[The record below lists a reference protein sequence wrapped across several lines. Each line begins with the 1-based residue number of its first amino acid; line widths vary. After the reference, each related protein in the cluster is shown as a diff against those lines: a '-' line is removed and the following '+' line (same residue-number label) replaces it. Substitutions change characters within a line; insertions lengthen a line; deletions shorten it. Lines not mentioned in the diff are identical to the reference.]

1 MDDYNLKNDVFTFLV
16 GGKAGEGVKKAG
28 SVAAHMF
35 SRLGRHIF
43 QLDDYMSL
51 IRGGHNFAVVSTAP
65 RWISSQYLNANLVIN
80 FDKRSYDT
88 HVNDIA
94 EDGILVYNSDEQED
108 IKGIGIPLTSE
119 AEKYPMKELM
129 LGVGAVAILASTIGL
144 KKEEMNQIIKSEYPS
159 GIENNIKFADR
170 ILEIVKGE
178 CENKFPLKRGDKER
192 KILTGNQTISLGAIA
207 GGLNIYYGY
216 PMTPA
221 SSILHFLASQAPEF
235 GLAVVHPESELAVIN
250 LAIGSAFT
258 GARTMVGTS
267 GGGYSLMAEGY
278 SLAGMSEA
286 PVLIVLSQR
295 PGPAT
300 GVPTYTEQA
309 DLSFALNTGH
319 GDFLRIVASPGTI
332 EEAFF
337 LAAEML
343 DLVWKFQTPGIL
355 LTEKHLSESS
365 MTVEIDASKAKWAEP
380 KLHTGGDYK
389 RYLETENGIS
399 PLLFPISDEIIKW
412 NSYEHDEQGI
422 TTENAALVS
431 KMHEKRNRK
440 VKAFIDYMK
449 DELKTVNIL
458 HGEHPTNIFTYGST
472 YMSVMEACKYGE
484 LDPTIVQPIYLK
496 PFPTWELEEFLN
508 QDNIVVEQSVSGQ
521 FTCLLKEKAGLKI
534 KQTIKQYDG
543 RPFDPIA
550 LSRKLKEV
558 LK

>member
-1 MDDYNLKNDVFTFLV
+1 LKNDVFTFLV

-51 IRGGHNFAVVSTAP
+51 IRGGHNFAAVSTAP

-80 FDKRSYDT
+80 FDKRSYET
-88 HVNDIA
+88 HVDDIA
-94 EDGILVYNSDEQED
+94 EDGLVIFNSDEQED
-108 IKGIGIPLTSE
+108 VKGIGVPLTSE

-170 ILEIVKGE
+170 ILEIVKDE
-178 CENKFPLKRGDKER
+178 CENKFPLERGDKER

-207 GGLNIYYGY
+207 GGLNVYYGY

-221 SSILHFLASQAPEF
+221 SSILHFLASQAPEY

-267 GGGYSLMAEGY
+267 GGGYALMTEGY

-332 EEAFF
+332 EEAYF
-337 LAAEML
+337 LTAEML
-343 DLVWKFQTPGIL
+343 DIVWKFQTPGIL

-365 MTVEIDASKAKWAEP
+365 MTIDIDANKAKWAEP
-380 KLHTGGDYK
+380 RLHQNGKYK
-389 RYLETENGIS
+389 RYLETDDGVS

-412 NSYEHDEQGI
+412 NSYEHDELGI
-422 TTENAALVS
+422 TTENPTLVS
-431 KMHEKRNRK
+431 KMHSKRNRK
-440 VKAFIDYMK
+440 VNSFIDYMK
-449 DELKTVNIL
+449 KELKTVNIVR
-458 HGEHPTNIFTYGST
+458 GEHPTNVFTYGST
-472 YMSVMEACKYGE
+472 YMSVMEACKYGD
-484 LDPTIVQPIYLK
+484 LNPTIVQPIYLR
-496 PFPTWELEEFLN
+496 PLPNWDLEEFIN

-521 FTCLLKEKAGLKI
+521 FTSLLKEKADLQI
-534 KQTIKQYDG
+534 RQTIKQYDG
-543 RPFDPIA
+543 RPFDPIV
-550 LSRKLKEV
+550 LSQKLKEV
-558 LK
+558 LQ